1 MSDHVTVDVQI
12 EETLPVGVV
21 DADLIEAAVRATLQ
35 QQRQSGTIEVSVL
48 VTTADEIHRLNREYR
63 RIDAPTDVLSFADDG
78 DAPGFVIPPGMP
90 KYIGD
95 VAISWQHVEQQ
106 AREYGHSERR
116 ELAFLTVHGLLHLL
130 GYDHERGPD
139 DDAVMQSHQEEIM
152 TLLQLPRA

>member
-1 MSDHVTVDVQI
+1 MSDNVTVDVQI

>member
-152 TLLQLPRA
+152 ALLQLPRA

>member
-1 MSDHVTVDVQI
+1 MSDNVTVDVQI

-78 DAPGFVIPPGMP
+78 DASGFVIPPGMP

-95 VAISWQHVEQQ
+95 IAISWQHVEQQ

-152 TLLQLPRA
+152 ALLQLPRA

>member
-1 MSDHVTVDVQI
+1 MSDNVTVDVQI

-21 DADLIEAAVRATLQ
+21 DADLIDAAVRATLQ
-35 QQRQSGTIEVSVL
+35 QQHQSGAIEVSVL

-78 DAPGFVIPPGMP
+78 DAPGFVNPPGMP
-90 KYIGD
+90 KYLGD
-95 VAISWQHVEQQ
+95 IAISWQHVEQQ

-152 TLLQLPRA
+152 ALLQLPRA

>member
-1 MSDHVTVDVQI
+1 MSDNVTVDVQI

-95 VAISWQHVEQQ
+95 IAISWQHVEQQ

-152 TLLQLPRA
+152 ALLQLPRA

>member
-1 MSDHVTVDVQI
+1 MSDNVTVDVQI

-152 TLLQLPRA
+152 ALLQLPRA